1 MGLEQ
6 GDAEWEGDAKTQ
18 GGGIGERRPGHQGK
32 NYLETD
38 VEKDRRMVDSDQVT
52 PVLYSTFL
60 AFGTSG
66 RVLCLLSPSCPQ
78 KFKRMEPDS
87 IHILGGSPGLVVGRG
102 GDGGEKAVTLRW
114 PKEGRGESKREEGVS
129 GCCWSGP
136 LGRQRGPQDL
146 GASICPSV
154 PEQPPSR
161 FQFLLEMEGAA
172 AGTELGLFRCLLCA
186 WETPSRL
193 AVLQHLR
200 APAHR
205 DAQAQRRLQLLQ
217 SGPAADEGL
226 SALQSILSFSHGQLR
241 PPGEEEGTGEEE
253 VGGEGSEGGSWGP
266 RRKWHG
272 DEKWGRAQSRASGK
286 ALGRL
291 LKLAFRN
298 TGAAEG
304 SGGQEAVG
312 GGGREEQGFCW
323 VER

>member
-136 LGRQRGPQDL
+136 PGRQRSLQRMRGSNNPSTYVQWKAPWFQNEKVER
-146 GASICPSV
+146 GTRAFSIC
-154 PEQPPSR
+154 QH
-161 FQFLLEMEGAA
+161 L
-172 AGTELGLFRCLLCA
+172 
-186 WETPSRL
+186 W
-193 AVLQHLR
+193 AVLVFLR
-200 APAHR
+200 H
-205 DAQAQRRLQLLQ
+205 
-217 SGPAADEGL
+217 
-226 SALQSILSFSHGQLR
+226 
-241 PPGEEEGTGEEE
+241 
-253 VGGEGSEGGSWGP
+253 W
-266 RRKWHG
+266 
-272 DEKWGRAQSRASGK
+272 
-286 ALGRL
+286 
-291 LKLAFRN
+291 
-298 TGAAEG
+298 
-304 SGGQEAVG
+304 
-312 GGGREEQGFCW
+312 
-323 VER
+323 